1 MKKARRVFSAF
12 LKHWK
17 ITTPIAV
24 AIIGAAVT
32 AIVLTTSSEPAT
44 VAYANV
50 SRNFRVCMLTTTKD
64 TADANRVWPAIQAA
78 TAHAPVNVERVTAPA
93 GTDTQLAP
101 YVNSLIALHC
111 GLIVGAGHDLTAP
124 VTSAAKTHAN
134 QHFLTLDKPD
144 GPANVAAIPAQPAA
158 LTADI
163 LAVANIAAPTH

>member
-1 MKKARRVFSAF
+1 MKNVRRVFSAL

-24 AIIGAAVT
+24 AIVGAAIA
-32 AIVLTTSSEPAT
+32 AIVLITSSEPAT

-78 TAHAPVNVERVTAPA
+78 TARAPVNAERVPAPA

-124 VTSAAKTHAN
+124 LTSAAKSHEN

-144 GPANVAAIPAQPAA
+144 GPANVAAMPTQSAD
-158 LTADI
+158 LTAAV
-163 LAVANIAAPTH
+163 LAAARTPAPAH

>member
-17 ITTPIAV
+17 ITAVVAV
-24 AIIGAAVT
+24 AIVGAAVA
-32 AIVLTTSSEPAT
+32 AIVLSTSSEPAS

-78 TAHAPVNVERVTAPA
+78 TARAPVNAERVTAPA

-124 VTSAAKTHAN
+124 LTSAAKSHAN

-144 GPANVAAIPAQPAA
+144 GPANVAAMPTRPADLTGAVITASRTATPA
-158 LTADI
+158 
-163 LAVANIAAPTH
+163 H